1 MDPDPGDVH
10 SGGGGVSSLFDA
22 VLDSMARPKPL
33 SSVELATDAAIARG
47 TRQGLAYVEALE
59 DEEGYRHVIRLLHE
73 GHDWAGDAR
82 AEKYHLR
89 SGVSDLDAETYY
101 EAFDRAATTRAREV
115 EGHIESLAEAAAER
129 MGEG

>member
-1 MDPDPGDVH
+1 MSPKPILVAD
-10 SGGGGVSSLFDA
+10 LFADLA
-22 VLDSMARPKPL
+22 AALRPKPL
-33 SSVELATDAAIARG
+33 DAVDLATDAAAARG

-89 SGVSDLDAETYY
+89 SGVSDLDADTYY
-101 EAFDRAATTRAREV
+101 EAFDRAAIARAREA
-115 EGHIESLAEAAAER
+115 EGQLESYAEAAAER
-129 MGEG
+129 MGDAY